1 MCSIHALRSVQ
12 ASCLKWSEA
21 HTCETNAKWK
31 HRCVKVFPSAA
42 IERSIKSQNN
52 RLCLKSPRSKFAKY
66 PEYCVSSHYDF
77 QFTHTWHFIVWG
89 FLRIAASGI
98 RQCHSLPICF
108 LTSDLTNQKLWLCG
122 SCLSSASDQ
131 YHYPSQDEWKN
142 SWGLCYLSNTL
153 KIWNHWAQ
161 NQIWFSVLQSY
172 LLPFSRLRILFQGL
186 TYINRNTAHGI
197 RRFKP

>member
-1 MCSIHALRSVQ
+1 MCGIHALRSVQ
-12 ASCLKWSEA
+12 TSCLKWSEA

-66 PEYCVSSHYDF
+66 PEYCVWSHYDF

-98 RQCHSLPICF
+98 RQWHSLRICF
-108 LTSDLTNQKLWLCG
+108 LASDLTNSQSETRSKEIWLWDELA
-122 SCLSSASDQ
+122 CLSGMKTTAMGHILISKNCQ
-131 YHYPSQDEWKN
+131 MICFNFFVLGYHCHEVN
-142 SWGLCYLSNTL
+142 
-153 KIWNHWAQ
+153 
-161 NQIWFSVLQSY
+161 Y
-172 LLPFSRLRILFQGL
+172 LLLS
-186 TYINRNTAHGI
+186 
-197 RRFKP
+197 K

>member
-1 MCSIHALRSVQ
+1 MCGIHALRSVQ
-12 ASCLKWSEA
+12 TSCLKWSEA

-66 PEYCVSSHYDF
+66 PEYCVWSHYDF

-98 RQCHSLPICF
+98 RQWHSLRICF
-108 LTSDLTNQKLWLCG
+108 LASDLTNSQSETRSKEIWLWDELVCLLQYSWKACPG
-122 SCLSSASDQ
+122 FFGLSRSVSVCLSLSWMFNVWILEVIFPDPEG
-131 YHYPSQDEWKN
+131 YH
-142 SWGLCYLSNTL
+142 G
-153 KIWNHWAQ
+153 
-161 NQIWFSVLQSY
+161 
-172 LLPFSRLRILFQGL
+172 
-186 TYINRNTAHGI
+186 
-197 RRFKP
+197 